1 MKTRTRNM
9 KNLRKKKNLKRNDDF
24 PVILEPVLV
33 DEDEDPEQEE
43 FEEEEEPQEEE
54 DDMEINIEEDENE
67 PKLTYPYKEV
77 DPLNPLSLASK
88 SKPKDVIEVEDTI
101 DSEDETVPA
110 SVHKVGESLLPR
122 SFESTVMTAHA
133 LVEKKGKAKD
143 EYYGKLILDLGNEVH
158 SSMEEGTAAIENL
171 VRKLGNSEEKA
182 ECKKLKKELEEARIM
197 PPKFAPLT
205 QAVVCLM
212 IKEGVDATIAAERAR
227 HTNAGNDA
235 RGSGSVRGQDVAP
248 LVRECTFAR
257 FMKCNPTVFH
267 GVEGAV
273 KLRRWFEKTESVFGI
288 SECAEGKKVKFASTI
303 L

>member
-1 MKTRTRNM
+1 MT
-9 KNLRKKKNLKRNDDF
+9 
-24 PVILEPVLV
+24 
-33 DEDEDPEQEE
+33 
-43 FEEEEEPQEEE
+43 
-54 DDMEINIEEDENE
+54 NE
-67 PKLTYPYKEV
+67 PKLTFPYKEV
-77 DPLNPLSLASK
+77 DILNPISPVLSQSLR
-88 SKPKDVIEVEDTI
+88 IRRLC
-101 DSEDETVPA
+101 ETA
-110 SVHKVGESLLPR
+110 N
-122 SFESTVMTAHA
+122 A

-288 SECAEGKKVKFASTI
+288 QGFECAERTSSGRKFASII